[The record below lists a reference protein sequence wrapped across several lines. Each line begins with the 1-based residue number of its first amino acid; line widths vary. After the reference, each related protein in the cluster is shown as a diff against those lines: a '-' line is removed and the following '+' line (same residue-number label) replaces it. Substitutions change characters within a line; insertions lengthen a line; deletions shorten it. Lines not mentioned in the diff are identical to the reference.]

1 METKTKTRLYHLV
14 DLIPDAEIHA
24 AERYLE
30 YLAEHGD
37 PFVRRLVDAP
47 FDDEPV
53 TDQEEAGVQEAW
65 GDYKDGRVHTLDE
78 VKKELGL

>member
-1 METKTKTRLYHLV
+1 V

-37 PFVRRLVDAP
+37 PFIRRLMDAP

-53 TDQEEAGVQEAW
+53 TEEEEAGVREAW
-65 GDYKDGRVHTLDE
+65 ADYKAGRVQTLDE
-78 VKKELGL
+78 VKEELGL